1 MNVVE
6 EKWDEILN
14 NIRREYCPSNIAYS
28 TWIAPLTIYK
38 ITDDDLFI
46 LVDKEASVDHI
57 EKKYTS
63 PFVVSVA
70 EITGKEYKVSFVTK
84 EENVIEE
91 KMQMAE
97 STKKA
102 SAVFERA
109 NLYSKYTFDTF
120 VVGKNNNYAHA
131 ASYAVSKNPGEV
143 YNPLFI
149 YGGVGLGKTHLM
161 HSIARRVLENDPTKK
176 VLYVTSETF
185 TNEMI
190 DALKV
195 GKTGNELAMI
205 TFRDKYRNNDILLI
219 DDIQFI
225 ENKTGIQEEFF
236 HTFNHL
242 HTSGKAII
250 ISSDRPPKDI
260 KTLES
265 RLSTRFGWG
274 LTVDITIPDYET
286 RMAILKKKIENDN
299 LENFQ
304 IPEEVIEYI
313 ANNIKKNIREL
324 EGTLNRLVFLSK
336 LEKRPI
342 DIPLAA
348 EALKDFISP
357 DNNKNVTDELI
368 LEVVSEHFNISVQ
381 DIVGKKRNAD
391 IVIARQIVMYLCR
404 AITDSPFSN
413 IGILLGNRDHSTI
426 IYGARKIEEDLKKDE
441 TLSNTVNTIRKK
453 INPL

>member
-1 MNVVE
+1 M
-6 EKWDEILN
+6 
-14 NIRREYCPSNIAYS
+14 
-28 TWIAPLTIYK
+28 
-38 ITDDDLFI
+38 
-46 LVDKEASVDHI
+46 
-57 EKKYTS
+57 
-63 PFVVSVA
+63 
-70 EITGKEYKVSFVTK
+70 
-84 EENVIEE
+84 
-91 KMQMAE
+91 
-97 STKKA
+97 
-102 SAVFERA
+102 
-109 NLYSKYTFDTF
+109 
-120 VVGKNNNYAHA
+120 
-131 ASYAVSKNPGEV
+131 
-143 YNPLFI
+143 
-149 YGGVGLGKTHLM
+149 GLGKTHLM
-161 HSIARRVLENDPTKK
+161 HSIARRVLEKDPTKN

-286 RMAILKKKIENDN
+286 RMAILKKKIENDK
-299 LENFQ
+299 LEDFQ
-304 IPEEVIEYI
+304 IPDEVIEFI

-324 EGTLNRLVFLSK
+324 EGTLNRLVFLSR

-368 LEVVSEHFNISVQ
+368 LEVVSEHFNIPVQ
-381 DIVGKKRNAD
+381 DITGKKRTAD

-404 AITDSPFSN
+404 SIIDTPFSN

-426 IYGARKIEEDLKKDE
+426 IYGVRKIEADSKKDE
-441 TLSNTVNTIRKK
+441 NLENTINTIRKK